1 MAKDTIFALSTGLG
15 KAGIAIIRVS
25 GRDAFNIA
33 RKLTGIS
40 LIPRAATVCYLR
52 FNQELIDQALVVFF
66 KSGSSYT
73 GEDLVEF
80 HIHGGSAVISHLSNV
95 LSTGFNVSVANPG
108 EFTRRAL
115 ENGRLD
121 ISQVEGLLDLI
132 NAETKEQKK
141 QSLRVFSGQIGQKS
155 KQWREKIIHSLSLAE
170 IMIDFSDEDVPSSTI
185 SEIEA
190 LVKSLVAE
198 FECEMAGSRSA
209 TLVRDG
215 FDVTIVGQPNVGKS
229 SLLNYLAGKE
239 KAIVSEQA
247 GTTRDI
253 IELSIDLK
261 GYRVNFYDTAGIHS
275 TEDTLEKIGID
286 RALKKA
292 ALSHMRVFLL
302 NPNDIVED
310 FGVVIEPS
318 DLILCAKCDLQSH
331 TKYSG
336 VSSATGD
343 GVGDMLS
350 KILNNITKSSS
361 YSSVLINERHKK
373 ITERT
378 LVFLRLAL
386 EEIDLT
392 EARIEIVAENL
403 RLAIVELDFLVG
415 KINVEDVLGDIFSSF
430 CIGK

>member
-1 MAKDTIFALSTGLG
+1 MASNTIFALSTGLG

-25 GRDAFNIA
+25 GCDALNIA
-33 RKLTGIS
+33 RKLTGTS
-40 LIPRAATVCYLR
+40 LVPRAATVCYLR
-52 FNQELIDQALVVFF
+52 FNQELIDQALVILF
-66 KSGSSYT
+66 KAGSSYT

-95 LSTGFNVSVANPG
+95 LSTNFNVAVANPG

-141 QSLRVFSGQIGQKS
+141 QSLRVFSGKIGQES
-155 KQWREKIIHSLSLAE
+155 KQWRDKILHSLSLAE

-185 SEIEA
+185 REIDT
-190 LVKSLVAE
+190 LVSSLVVE
-198 FECEMAGSRSA
+198 FECEMAASRSA
-209 TLVRDG
+209 SLVRDG

-261 GYRVNFYDTAGIHS
+261 GFRVNFYDTAGIHF
-275 TEDTLEKIGID
+275 TEDTLEKVGID

-292 ALSHMRVFLL
+292 AMSHMRVFLL

-310 FGVVIEPS
+310 FGVVIESS
-318 DLILCAKCDLQSH
+318 DLILCAKCDFQSH

-336 VSSATGD
+336 ISSVTGE
-343 GVGDMLS
+343 GIEDMLD
-350 KILNNITKSSS
+350 KISNNIIKSNS
-361 YSSVLINERHKK
+361 YSSILINERHKR
-373 ITERT
+373 IIERT
-378 LVFLRLAL
+378 LVFLRFVL
-386 EEIDLT
+386 EEIDST
-392 EARIEIVAENL
+392 EACIEIVAENL